1 MLRRTAFFVVGCG
14 SRLSNRAKNELRQD
28 LQSVLLVS
36 LHCAASR
43 DPRFLLHIKNTIE
56 LEVLLLERNGVVEEE
71 MRSVL

>member
-14 SRLSNRAKNELRQD
+14 SRLSNRAKNELRQY

-43 DPRFLLHIKNTIE
+43 IRDSCFTLRTPLSLRYFSWSATGSLRRK
-56 LEVLLLERNGVVEEE
+56 
-71 MRSVL
+71 